1 MKKLK
6 RTLLVVVLLLPLL
19 FSVHQSVS
27 AQPTSQLFLVE
38 RIVTHPGMS
47 STLTGV
53 WGEITQFAA
62 EKGFTHGWST
72 YASLEDEIFIF
83 FPLDKQGDLLDF
95 EKEFMILMGEYGMEN
110 FQKSQDAIQ
119 SYDKFF
125 MRRNSD
131 LSYTPQDPRPMSELN
146 IGIWDFNYF
155 NSSDYPAVM
164 ELAGKY
170 KSIMTEKAVSSRMHF
185 YFPESG
191 TDLPYVMSVV
201 FGSDIADAF
210 NMNVQMNKELG
221 EAGPVLYEETQKL
234 IRKREVSIVQWIPSL
249 TYFPVK
255 EE

>member
-1 MKKLK
+1 M
-6 RTLLVVVLLLPLL
+6 
-19 FSVHQSVS
+19 S
-27 AQPTSQLFLVE
+27 AQASSQLFLAE

-47 STLTGV
+47 NAFTGV
-53 WGEITQFAA
+53 WAEISEFAA
-62 EKGFTHGWST
+62 EKGFPYGWST
-72 YASLEDEIFIF
+72 YASLEDEIFLL
-83 FPLDKQGDLLDF
+83 FPLDNQGDLPNL
-95 EKEFMILMGEYGMEN
+95 EKEFMNLLGEYGMEK
-110 FQKSQDAIQ
+110 FKKSQDAVK

-125 MRRNSD
+125 LRRNGD

-155 NSSDYPAVM
+155 NNSDYPAVM

-170 KSIMTEKAVSSRMHF
+170 KSEMTEKAVSSRMHF

-210 NMNVQMNKELG
+210 NMNLQMNKELG
-221 EAGPVLYEETQKL
+221 EAGVGLYEETQKL

-249 TYFPVK
+249 TYMPVK
-255 EE
+255 E